1 MRLTAVAV
9 FLCSPAVASAASPKG
24 NEGGSMAVAVLQM
37 MASLAVVI
45 GIIYLLYYIS
55 NRWFKGIGGGKADPG
70 HIRIVET
77 RHLAPK
83 KSLMII
89 EVAGEYLL
97 LDNGSEG
104 MRLIKKLEN
113 GDELAADKTAMPLQS
128 IPEVFRMKIDSVM
141 EKARD
146 GFHDAIESNF
156 VIKTVFPIK
165 EGERK

>member
-1 MRLTAVAV
+1 MRLIAVAV
-9 FLCSPAVASAASPKG
+9 FLCSPAIAYAASPKG

-37 MASLAVVI
+37 TASLAVVI

-70 HIRIVET
+70 HIRVVET
-77 RHLAPK
+77 RYLAPK

-113 GDELAADKTAMPLQS
+113 GNEFAAYNNAVPHQP
-128 IPEVFRMKIDSVM
+128 IPEVFRKKIDSMM

-146 GFHDAIESNF
+146 GFHNVIESNF

>member
-1 MRLTAVAV
+1 MRLTSVVV
-9 FLCSPAVASAASPKG
+9 FLCFPSIACAASQKV
-24 NEGGSMAVAVLQM
+24 NDGGSMAGAVLQM
-37 MASLAVVI
+37 IASLAVVI
-45 GIIYLLYYIS
+45 GIIYLLYYVS
-55 NRWFKGIGGGKADPG
+55 NRWFKGIGGGKTDAG

-113 GDELAADKTAMPLQS
+113 GNELSANNNAAPHQP
-128 IPEVFRMKIDSVM
+128 IPEIFRKNFDGMI

-146 GFHDAIESNF
+146 GFHDLVESNF